1 MSIWSRVANVFRG
14 ERTGREIDEEFAA
27 HIQAAID
34 AGRDPQEA
42 RKAFGSAL
50 RQREASL
57 DIRLLGWLD
66 SLRADVIYGWRLLWK
81 EKAASAVAILSL
93 GLAIGS
99 CVGAFRIIDALLL
112 RPLPIREPERLY
124 VLLQKGAGP
133 DGKPR
138 STASTEYPL
147 YNQLRAAAGNQA
159 DLIAISYATRRDLT
173 YGSDEDNE
181 KAYVQY
187 VSGSMFE
194 QFGVGPA
201 LGRVLNENDDLKP
214 GAHPVAVL
222 SYDYWTR
229 RFGGDPAVL
238 GRKFRMDTMEYE
250 VIGVAGRAFT
260 GTEPGTITGIFLPT
274 MMNPRVTQPTA
285 AWLRTFVR
293 LKPGASAQRV
303 RDLLSPAFQAHQEEQ
318 AKGFKGWPK
327 DRLQAF
333 LSNRLVI
340 EPAAAGVSGLQDDYR
355 IALAALGALVSLI
368 LLIACANLANLM
380 TARASARA
388 REMALRVAIGAGRW
402 RLVQL
407 VMAESAWI
415 ALCGAALGGAFAW
428 WSAPLVVGMINPA
441 DHPVRLVLPADLRVL
456 GFAAALAAGVTILF
470 GLGPAVRAS
479 AVRPASALK
488 EARGTRS
495 RHRLMHAL
503 IAAQV
508 AVCFLVLFDT
518 GLFTATFARLSNLP
532 TGFVAEGVIHAVTVT
547 SARQSQTVLLW
558 QQVAQQLR
566 SLPRVEAVALA
577 EFPLLSGSMEGG
589 FVAVDGGQPGGALVR
604 FLSVTPGWFDTMKIP
619 FLSGQ
624 DFGETDAGPG
634 IAIVNQTFANTYFNG
649 ENPIGRSFNTN
660 RDRGMRCRIVGV
672 VRDSRYDEMRGPI
685 PPVVY
690 LPFRAVDASGR
701 FRKTWGAAFAL
712 RVSGANPLALAPLL
726 RREIMRAGPGFLV
739 SRIVPQ
745 TELAE
750 QQTMRERLL
759 ALLAS
764 FFAAVALL
772 LAGIGLY
779 GVLGYSLIE
788 RRRELGIRMAIG
800 APSHDIVRRATVNG
814 LAMVAAGAAAGLSLA
829 LLSMPYIESL
839 LYGVKPT
846 DPARFVL
853 PAAILFAA
861 ALAASIPAAI
871 GAVRIDP
878 VETLRAD

>member
-34 AGRDPQEA
+34 AGHDPKEA
-42 RKAFGSAL
+42 RRAFGSAL

-57 DIRLLGWLD
+57 DIRLLGWLH
-66 SLRADVIYGWRLLWK
+66 SLRADVIFGWRLLWK
-81 EKAASAVAILSL
+81 AKAPSAVAILSL

-124 VLLQKGAGP
+124 VLQEKGMGP

-138 STASTEYPL
+138 TTASTEYPL
-147 YNQLRAAAGNQA
+147 YRQMRAAAGNQA

-173 YGSDEDNE
+173 YGSDEETE

-194 QFGVGPA
+194 QFGVWPA
-201 LGRVLNENDDLKP
+201 LGRVLTENDDLEP

-222 SYDYWTR
+222 SYDYWAR
-229 RFGGDPAVL
+229 RFGGDPGVL
-238 GRKFRMDTMEYE
+238 GRKFRMTGVEYQ
-250 VIGVAGRAFT
+250 VVGIAGRAFT

-274 MMNPRVTQPTA
+274 MMAGGVTDPYSG
-285 AWLRTFVR
+285 WFRTFVR
-293 LKPGASAQRV
+293 LKPGAAAQRV
-303 RDLLSPAFQAHQEEQ
+303 RDALSPVFQAYHEEQ

-327 DRLQAF
+327 DRLQAL

-340 EPAAAGVSGLQDDYR
+340 EPAAVGVSGLQDDYR
-355 IALAALGALVSLI
+355 TALAALGALVALI
-368 LLIACANLANLM
+368 LMIACANLANLM
-380 TARASARA
+380 TARASTRA

-415 ALCGAALGGAFAW
+415 AFCGAAIGGALAW
-428 WSAPLVVGMINPA
+428 WSAPLVVSMINPA

-456 GFAAALAAGVTILF
+456 GFAAALAAGVTVLF

-508 AVCFLVLFDT
+508 AFCFLVLMDT
-518 GLFTATFARLSNLP
+518 GLFTATFARLSNQP
-532 TGFVAEGVIHAVTVT
+532 TGFAADGVIHAVTA
-547 SARQSQTVLLW
+547 ARGQSVLHW

-577 EFPLLSGSMEGG
+577 DFPPLSGSMMGG
-589 FVAVDGGQPGGALVR
+589 FVAINGGQPGGALVR
-604 FLSVTPGWFDTMKIP
+604 FLSVSPGWFDAMKIP
-619 FLSGQ
+619 FLGGQ
-624 DFGETDAGPG
+624 DFAETDAGPG
-634 IAIVNQTFANTYFNG
+634 IAIVNQTFANVYFHG
-649 ENPIGRSFNTN
+649 ENAIGRIFDTN
-660 RDRGMRCRIVGV
+660 RDHGMRCRILGV

-685 PPVVY
+685 APVVY
-690 LPFRAVDASGR
+690 LPFQSVDAQGR
-701 FRKTWGAAFAL
+701 PRAPTGAAFVL
-712 RVSGANPLALAPLL
+712 RISGPNPLALAPLV
-726 RREIMRAGPGFLV
+726 RREIMHARPGFLV

-745 TELAE
+745 TELVE

-764 FFAAVALL
+764 FFAGVALL

-779 GVLGYSLIE
+779 GVLGYALVE
-788 RRRELGIRMAIG
+788 RRRELGIRLAVG
-800 APSHDIVRRATVNG
+800 APARDIVRLATVDG
-814 LAMVAAGAAAGLSLA
+814 LTMVVAGAAAGLGLA
-829 LLSMPYIESL
+829 FLSMRYLEPL
-839 LYGVKPT
+839 LYGVKAT
-846 DPARFVL
+846 DPARVVL

-861 ALAASIPAAI
+861 ALAASVPAAI
-871 GAVRIDP
+871 SAVRIDP